1 VKANQRLMLD
11 MGAFALITLQTNP
24 AFSGLPI
31 HEITGLVLVVPL
43 AIHVVLNWSWVM
55 TAIDRFLGNVRPSM
69 RYNLIVDMGL
79 FLSMM
84 TVGISGLLIMPG
96 LAGLARIPVSPIW
109 HSVHLAGSNLTIAF
123 FTAHFAL
130 HGRWMLNVSRR
141 MFNGKVG
148 SPRGTGVRPGTAHT
162 STAAAARTAA
172 P

>member
-11 MGAFALITLQTNP
+11 LGAFALITLQTNP

-31 HEITGLVLVVPL
+31 HQVTGLLLVVPL
-43 AIHVVLNWSWVM
+43 AIHVILNWSWAM
-55 TAIDRFLGNVRPSM
+55 TAIDRFLGKVRPSM

-109 HSVHLAGSNLTIAF
+109 HSVHLAASNLTIAF
-123 FTAHFAL
+123 FAAHFAL
-130 HGRWMLNVSRR
+130 HGRWMLNVVRR
-141 MFNGKVG
+141 FFDRATGT
-148 SPRGTGVRPGTAHT
+148 PRGASVRPGTAT
-162 STAAAARTAA
+162 SSTAAATRAAAR
-172 P
+172 